1 MWLLSV
7 IVTGAHAQTGSK
19 PKQFSQF
26 PDVITCTEAQLSRIF
41 DAAVGQTVQL
51 SFSDNFSFDGPVIN
65 NVVRYSNLQSAVI
78 KSPAFHNSIFSVSRI
93 TNSDNSITYVGRILN
108 RERIDKTVEGIY
120 FVCAVCKKVCHN
132 LDEGLVEDPDNVKNM
147 CDPCAPK
154 KGDNGKESKGGR
166 AA

>member
-1 MWLLSV
+1 MPRTSGKKKAA
-7 IVTGAHAQTGSK
+7 TKAKA
-19 PKQFSQF
+19 PKKGFS
-26 PDVITCTEAQLSRIF
+26 IF
-41 DAAVGQTVQL
+41 DEEDRPRGEEEDLPKDEVGR
-51 SFSDNFSFDGPVIN
+51 GK
-65 NVVRYSNLQSAVI
+65 I
-78 KSPAFHNSIFSVSRI
+78 KRQYEELLGIRI
-93 TNSDNSITYVGRILN
+93 DKLKGRILN